1 MPAHGQSHQQASQRA
16 PATQASPGKAAQ
28 GSQAAQDRAECRI
41 CGRQF
46 AVDRIA
52 THQEICAKAVKKKRK
67 VYDPIKH
74 RVKGTEAEPFLK
86 MGQPKAVPVRY
97 IFKHIKL
104 MLSLGYKLS
113 LIPTY

>member
-1 MPAHGQSHQQASQRA
+1 
-16 PATQASPGKAAQ
+16 
-28 GSQAAQDRAECRI
+28 
-41 CGRQF
+41 
-46 AVDRIA
+46 
-52 THQEICAKAVKKKRK
+52 